1 MVCVPSIRAAASFAS
16 LTCSREQV
24 YTVAIKA
31 GATTLNIPDTVGF
44 TTPSEFRR
52 LVEYLREHVEGIEG
66 VTISV
71 HGHDDLGMAVANF
84 LSAVEGGARQVE
96 VTINGIGERA
106 GNAAMEEIVM
116 ALHVRKAYYNP
127 AFGRPADSEA
137 PLTNI
142 VLKEIYRSS
151 KLVTALTGMAV
162 QANKAIVGANAFAH
176 ESGIHQHG
184 MLANPLCYEIM
195 TPESVGASKTNLV
208 LGKHSGRAALRHRI
222 EQLGYTLDREELQHT
237 YYRFVALADRKKN
250 IYDQDLVGILPEQIR
265 ERRHVPVSEL
275 D

>member
-176 ESGIHQHG
+176 ESGIHQVRPHRG
-184 MLANPLCYEIM
+184 
-195 TPESVGASKTNLV
+195 GAGGGGPPGPRNASP
-208 LGKHSGRAALRHRI
+208 A
-222 EQLGYTLDREELQHT
+222 
-237 YYRFVALADRKKN
+237 
-250 IYDQDLVGILPEQIR
+250 
-265 ERRHVPVSEL
+265 VSARPRGGGTS
-275 D
+275 

>member
-1 MVCVPSIRAAASFAS
+1 
-16 LTCSREQV
+16 V

-31 GATTLNIPDTVGF
+31 GATTLNVPDTVGF

-52 LVEYLREHVEGIEG
+52 LVEYLREHVEGIED

-106 GNAAMEEIVM
+106 GNAAMEEVVM

-127 AFGRPADSEA
+127 AFGRPAESEA

-176 ESGIHQHG
+176 ESGIHQVPPRARAPHG
-184 MLANPLCYEIM
+184 SALGGGGGGSGGGGGIAPGNGEGEGRGYGAREAKSFANKRATARSSSDSLLEERPGLPCEAR
-195 TPESVGASKTNLV
+195 S
-208 LGKHSGRAALRHRI
+208 RAAQAAAAGVRLHF
-222 EQLGYTLDREELQHT
+222 L
-237 YYRFVALADRKKN
+237 
-250 IYDQDLVGILPEQIR
+250 
-265 ERRHVPVSEL
+265 
-275 D
+275 